1 MRITNPIAMVRASF
15 GYRLDIIRY
24 DKNNAGKCAKIFFN
38 FLILGEFLRNKYFMI
53 LALRSFFSFFIPP
66 STSRAVAS
74 LSL

>member
-1 MRITNPIAMVRASF
+1 MRITSPITMVRASF

-24 DKNNAGKCAKIFFN
+24 DKNIAGKCDKIFFN
-38 FLILGEFLRNKYFMI
+38 FLILGEFLRIKYFMI

-66 STSRAVAS
+66 SMSGAGAS